1 MTAGTMILSALTTPE
16 TATIGT
22 MMMVMIVMMTMT
34 IGRAMMTGT
43 TVMVMNGTTRTRI
56 AGMMM
61 TDR

>member
-1 MTAGTMILSALTTPE
+1 MTTGTAILSAPTTPE

-34 IGRAMMTGT
+34 IGRATM
-43 TVMVMNGTTRTRI
+43 TRI
-56 AGMMM
+56 VGMMM

>member
-1 MTAGTMILSALTTPE
+1 MTAGMMILSALTTPE

-34 IGRAMMTGT
+34 IGRATM
-43 TVMVMNGTTRTRI
+43 TRI
-56 AGMMM
+56 VGMMM